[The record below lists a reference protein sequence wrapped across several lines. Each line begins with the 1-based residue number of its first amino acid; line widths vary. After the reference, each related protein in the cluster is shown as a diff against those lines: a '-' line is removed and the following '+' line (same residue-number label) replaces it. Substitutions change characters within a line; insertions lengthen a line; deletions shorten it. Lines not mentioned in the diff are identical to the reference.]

1 MSNFSVLNLGVTITV
16 SDPWEFGTE
25 CGTGPFGGVISD
37 VTSDR
42 LVVRLSTPIVYR
54 GRVLSVV
61 HARPRHLGDT
71 PATVGLR
78 PLHANLILFPDDG
91 SITGHTGT
99 ETTRQG
105 VSAVGTIGRL
115 S

>member
-25 CGTGPFGGVISD
+25 CGTGPFGGIVSD

-61 HARPRHLGDT
+61 LARSRHVGDT

-78 PLHANLILFPDDG
+78 PLHANLILFPDEG
-91 SITGHTGT
+91 PITGHAGA
-99 ETTRQG
+99 ESTRQG
-105 VSAVGTIGRL
+105 VSAVGTVERL